1 MQQVL
6 FAFCMILLTVVV
18 YLAMTQLYKRY
29 CYSYLLPI
37 LTTTV
42 LIIIILAM
50 LHIPYK
56 SYMIGGQW
64 INSLLGPA
72 VVALAYPLYKQRHFL
87 MNYLFTI
94 VGGVLIATISGMVS
108 VGLLAKILGINH
120 MLTLSI
126 IPKSLTTPVA
136 MEVAKGMGGNA
147 SIAIFSVIMAGIFGA
162 ITAPTIF
169 KFMKVHSPV
178 GRGIA
183 LGSASHSMGTSK
195 AAEYSELT
203 FSMSSVAMALC
214 AIIGTFLGPIIVWLF
229 HF

>member
-1 MQQVL
+1 
-6 FAFCMILLTVVV
+6 
-18 YLAMTQLYKRY
+18 
-29 CYSYLLPI
+29 
-37 LTTTV
+37 
-42 LIIIILAM
+42 
-50 LHIPYK
+50 
-56 SYMIGGQW
+56 MIGGQW

-87 MNYLFTI
+87 KNYLFTI

-108 VGLLAKILGINH
+108 IGLLAKILGINH
-120 MLTLSI
+120 TLILSI

-136 MEVAKGMGGNA
+136 MEVAKGLGGNA
-147 SIAIFSVIMAGIFGA
+147 SIAIFSVVIAGILGA
-162 ITAPTIF
+162 IAAPTIF
-169 KFMKVHSPV
+169 KFMRVHSPI

-214 AIIGTFLGPIIVWLF
+214 AIIGTFLGPIVVRVF